1 MQDSDNDSRIS
12 AGGGISDRGG
22 ISDHG
27 GISDDEISDN
37 GGISDDGGISDHGG
51 ISDDGGRDDDDNR
64 IRAGVGGG
72 IGSVSDSE
80 SGEGASSGSNGENFS
95 SARRGGSCSDEYT
108 FDNMMGNSTANFS
121 FEKLDTF
128 LMEEESILEEMFKPL
143 YPGAIITICAA
154 YCAIMTY
161 AIKINYHIL
170 LWKIC

>member
-64 IRAGVGGG
+64 IRAGVGG